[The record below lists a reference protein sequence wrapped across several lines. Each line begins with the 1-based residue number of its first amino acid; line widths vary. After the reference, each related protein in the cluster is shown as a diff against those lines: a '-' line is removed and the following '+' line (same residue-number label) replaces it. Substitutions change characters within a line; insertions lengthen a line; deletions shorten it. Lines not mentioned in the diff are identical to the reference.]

1 MSGKPWVY
9 IASPYTKGDCAI
21 NVRTQMEA
29 FDQLLSLGVVPI
41 APLYSHF
48 QHMFIPRPYQDWI
61 NLDIEIIQRCDACLR
76 LDAECEFWDGTE
88 YKQSESSGADGEVAE
103 FQRLG
108 KPVFRSVADVH
119 SWLNPHPIDWSKTE
133 VTA

>member
-21 NVRTQMEA
+21 NVRTQMQA

-61 NLDIEIIQRCDACLR
+61 ALDLEVIQRCDACLR
-76 LDAECEFWDGTE
+76 LGASHDYADGST
-88 YKQSESSGADGEVAE
+88 YRQFDSSGADGEVAE
-103 FQRLG
+103 CLRLG
-108 KPVFRSVADVH
+108 KPVFHSVEEVAAWLADREA
-119 SWLNPHPIDWSKTE
+119 SR
-133 VTA
+133 

>member
-21 NVRTQMEA
+21 NVRTQMQA

-48 QHMFIPRPYQDWI
+48 QHMAFPRPYQDWI
-61 NLDIEIIQRCDACLR
+61 NLDLEVIQRCDACLR
-76 LDAECEFWDGTE
+76 LAASHVYADCSL
-88 YKQSESSGADGEVAE
+88 YYQSESSGADGEVAE
-103 FQRLG
+103 SLRLG
-108 KPVFRSVADVH
+108 RPVFYSVEEVAE
-119 SWLNPHPIDWSKTE
+119 WLATREASR
-133 VTA
+133 

>member
-21 NVRTQMEA
+21 NVRTQMEV

-48 QHMFIPRPYQDWI
+48 QHMFLPRPYRDWI
-61 NLDIEIIQRCDACLR
+61 ALDLEVIQRCDACLR
-76 LDAECEFWDGTE
+76 LGASHDYADGTT
-88 YKQSESSGADGEVAE
+88 YRQSESSGADGEVAE
-103 FQRLG
+103 CQRLG
-108 KPVFRSVADVH
+108 KPVFHSVEEVAA
-119 SWLNPHPIDWSKTE
+119 WLAAREATP
-133 VTA
+133 

>member
-48 QHMFIPRPYQDWI
+48 QHMFLPRPYQDWI
-61 NLDIEIIQRCDACLR
+61 ALDLEVIQRCDACLR
-76 LDAECEFWDGTE
+76 LTASHEYADGTA
-88 YKQSESSGADGEVAE
+88 YRQSESSGADGEVAE
-103 FQRLG
+103 CQRLG
-108 KPVFRSVADVH
+108 KPVFRSVE
-119 SWLNPHPIDWSKTE
+119 E
-133 VTA
+133 VAEWMAAREATR

>member
-21 NVRTQMEA
+21 NVRTQMQA

-61 NLDIEIIQRCDACLR
+61 ALDLEVIQRCDACLR
-76 LDAECEFWDGTE
+76 LGASHDYADGST
-88 YKQSESSGADGEVAE
+88 YRQFDSSGADGEVDE
-103 FQRLG
+103 FNRLG
-108 KPVFRSVADVH
+108 RPVFTAVESVAA
-119 SWLNPHPIDWSKTE
+119 WLADREASR
-133 VTA
+133 

>member
-21 NVRTQMEA
+21 NVRTQMQA

-61 NLDIEIIQRCDACLR
+61 ALDLEVIQRCDACLR
-76 LDAECEFWDGTE
+76 LGALHVYADGSL
-88 YKQSESSGADGEVAE
+88 YQQRESSGADGEVAE
-103 FQRLG
+103 CLRLG
-108 KPVFRSVADVH
+108 KPVFHSVE
-119 SWLNPHPIDWSKTE
+119 E
-133 VTA
+133 VAEWMATREARA